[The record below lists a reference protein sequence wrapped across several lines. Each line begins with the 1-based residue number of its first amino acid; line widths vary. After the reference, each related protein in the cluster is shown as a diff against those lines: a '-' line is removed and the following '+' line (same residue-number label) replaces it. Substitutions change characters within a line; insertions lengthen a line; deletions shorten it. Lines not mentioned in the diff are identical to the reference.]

1 MSEEEFEEDAE
12 QELEDEDLPEEDLEV
27 DALDEDLDEDLVLD
41 DDLAVDDALV
51 VEDTLVVEDVAA
63 VIEPDADA
71 KPAVAVVIAP
81 TGDEEDEDVVD
92 LDEELHPDD
101 VEAPLDALL
110 KEKTAAQT
118 IEDEEE
124 DLEDDEPEGDDRG
137 EGPARIVPRRA
148 DEFVCRSCFL
158 VLPRHQLAD
167 EERMLCRDCA

>member
-12 QELEDEDLPEEDLEV
+12 PELEEEDLPEEDLEV
-27 DALDEDLDEDLVLD
+27 DALDEDLDDDLVLD

-51 VEDTLVVEDVAA
+51 VEDVAA
-63 VIEPDADA
+63 VIEPDVDA
-71 KPAVAVVIAP
+71 KPVAAVVAP
-81 TGDEEDEDVVD
+81 SGDDEDEDVVD

-110 KEKTAAQT
+110 EEKTAAQT
-118 IEDEEE
+118 LEDEEE